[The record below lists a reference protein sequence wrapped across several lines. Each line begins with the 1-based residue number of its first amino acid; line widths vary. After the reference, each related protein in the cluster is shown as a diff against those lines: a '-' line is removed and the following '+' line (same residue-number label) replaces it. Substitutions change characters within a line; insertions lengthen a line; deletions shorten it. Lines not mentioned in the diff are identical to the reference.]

1 MAERTSQGFRREAKP
16 LAIAGAGSAAVTAGA
31 AEATTLDESAFGV
44 GDFGNTFA
52 TKTLLPVGTD
62 VVNGMLDQEIGGD
75 FNDFVTFQS
84 LPPALAFEL
93 EATSSQDDLNL
104 NLFFLDQFNDDGTS
118 VQSGTGPSVM
128 LTGTIPASGQLHFHM
143 NLEGSALS
151 YQLALNVVP
160 EPSTVVLLGAG
171 LIVAA
176 AWRGARRNRD
186 G

>member
-1 MAERTSQGFRREAKP
+1 MAERRSQGFRREVKP
-16 LAIAGAGSAAVTAGA
+16 LAIAGAGATAVLAGA

-44 GDFGNTFA
+44 GDFGNTFG

-62 VVNGMLDQEIGGD
+62 VVNGVLDQEIGSD

-84 LPPALAFEL
+84 LPPAFAFEL
-93 EATSSQDDLNL
+93 EATSNHDSS
-104 NLFFLDQFNDDGTS
+104 NLFFLSQFSDGGTS
-118 VQSGTGPSVM
+118 LQSGTGPSVT

-151 YQLALNVVP
+151 YQLAFSAVP
-160 EPSTVVLLGAG
+160 EPSTAVLLGAG
-171 LIVAA
+171 LFVAA
-176 AWRGARRNRD
+176 ALRGTRRSRN